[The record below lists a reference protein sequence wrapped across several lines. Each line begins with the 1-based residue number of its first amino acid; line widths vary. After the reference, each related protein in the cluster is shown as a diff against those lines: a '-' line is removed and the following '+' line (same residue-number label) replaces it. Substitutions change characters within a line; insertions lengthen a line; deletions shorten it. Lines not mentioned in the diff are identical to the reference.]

1 VTVEPLFV
9 TERLAVRVKRP
20 DDAEALHAI
29 YADPEAMRPPF
40 TTLGESRDFVLQHI
54 RHQDAHGFSMWSAE
68 ERATGAVVG
77 EVGFL
82 AFAGGVEIGWRVRRS
97 EWGRGLGTE
106 MARAALAHGRD
117 RLHLGEVRAF
127 IDLDNT
133 RSIRIAEKLGMRR
146 VAKEASQG
154 VPSWAEYTSG

>member
-1 VTVEPLFV
+1 MPPLFV
-9 TERLAVRVKRP
+9 TDRLAVRVKRP
-20 DDAEALHAI
+20 EDAEALHAI

-40 TTLGESRDFVLQHI
+40 TTLDASRDFVLQHI

-68 ERATGAVVG
+68 DRATGEVLG

-82 AFAGGVEIGWRVRRS
+82 AIAGGVEIGWRVRRS

-117 RLHLGEVRAF
+117 HLRLTDVRAF
-127 IDLDNT
+127 IDLDNP

-146 VAKEASQG
+146 VEKRATEG
-154 VPSWAEYTSG
+154 VPSWAEYTAG